1 MAHPDLEYALGDNI
15 SSDIATC
22 GPTELRDLRTRLEN
36 VENQMSYVR
45 RVAQSR
51 VDLARSELSQRT
63 AGRTSSELSDVIRR
77 LPDVLSE
84 SAAPSGTSR
93 FADPE
98 IDPDPVY
105 SVDLDSIVPPMMM
118 LEIGQLSR
126 GELREV
132 IVRLE
137 SVEARTSVQRRIVQE
152 RLDRIHDRIAK
163 VAIGGAG
170 SSTHS

>member
-1 MAHPDLEYALGDNI
+1 MTHPDLAYALGDDV
-15 SSDIATC
+15 SADVETYE
-22 GPTELRDLRTRLEN
+22 GDELRELRARLEN

-45 RVAQSR
+45 RVAQTR
-51 VDLARSELSQRT
+51 IDLARSEMAQRT
-63 AGRTSSELSDVIRR
+63 AGRNSSELSDVIRR
-77 LPDVLSE
+77 LPDVLAE
-84 SAAPSGTSR
+84 NAVASGMPR

-105 SVDLDSIVPPMMM
+105 SLDLDSVVPPMKM

-126 GELREV
+126 RELRDI

-152 RLDRIHDRIAK
+152 RLDSIHDRIAQA
-163 VAIGGAG
+163 VIGGAG
-170 SSTHS
+170 SSTPK

>member
-1 MAHPDLEYALGDNI
+1 MAHSDLEYALGDDI
-15 SSDIATC
+15 SVDIARRE
-22 GPTELRDLRTRLEN
+22 GSELRELRACLVN

-51 VDLARSELSQRT
+51 IDLARSELAQRT
-63 AGRTSSELSDVIRR
+63 AGRSSSELSDVIRR

-84 SAAPSGTSR
+84 NVVPSGVSR

-105 SVDLDSIVPPMMM
+105 SLDLDSIVPPMKM
-118 LEIGQLSR
+118 LDIGQLSR
-126 GELREV
+126 RELRDI

-152 RLDRIHDRIAK
+152 RLDAIHDRIAQ
-163 VAIGGAG
+163 VAIGGSG
-170 SSTHS
+170 SSALS